1 MDKSSEAKIE
11 ETKKISETLKQIKHK
26 IMVFSGKGGVGKST
40 ISVNLAYGLA
50 MMGKKVGLLDADLHG
65 PSLARMT
72 GTEGVRATASAD
84 GKIQP
89 IRLHD
94 NFHALSIAYLIDNVD
109 TALIWRGPLKIK
121 LLEDMVKNT
130 LWGELDYLIVD
141 CPPGTGDEPL
151 SVAQLLE
158 KVDGAIVVSS
168 AQDISVLDVRKSLDF
183 AQKLDIPLL
192 GIIENMSFVKC
203 PHCGERIELFEGE
216 GIPKALIDYNL
227 DLLAKMPFD
236 KNIAVSCD
244 KGRPFI
250 YDFGKTESAQ
260 ILQKFVDNIVKRIE
274 K

>member
-1 MDKSSEAKIE
+1 MVEEKAKADFDLS
-11 ETKKISETLKQIKHK
+11 KIKHR

-50 MMGKKVGLLDADLHG
+50 MMGRKVGLLDADLHG

-72 GTEGVRATASAD
+72 GTDGVRATASAD

-94 NFHALSIAYLIDNVD
+94 NFHALSIAYLIDNAD
-109 TALIWRGPLKIK
+109 SALIWRGPLKMGALK
-121 LLEDMVKNT
+121 DMIQKTN
-130 LWGELDYLIVD
+130 WGELDYLIVD

-168 AQDISVLDVRKSLDF
+168 AQDISILDVRKSLDF
-183 AQKLDIPLL
+183 AKQLNIPIL
-192 GIIENMSFVKC
+192 GIIENMSFIKC
-203 PHCGERIELFEGE
+203 PHCGEQIELFEGE

-236 KNIAVSCD
+236 KNIAISCD

-260 ILQKFVDNIVKRIE
+260 ILQQFVNKIVNKLE
-274 K
+274 E